1 MYQPNTIVYK
11 CHKTGIKHTTIIF
24 ILWKLLQFLNELGF
38 LPHAFEEALQQFE
51 IQNFI
56 LGCLGRVTC
65 WNYVCEW
72 KWWWNCCSVK
82 CFKLGIIIHL
92 SFS

>member
-38 LPHAFEEALQQFE
+38 LPHAFEEALLQFE

-56 LGCLGRVTC
+56 LGCLWTC
-65 WNYVCEW
+65 NML
-72 KWWWNCCSVK
+72 
-82 CFKLGIIIHL
+82 KLCMWMKMVMKL
-92 SFS
+92 L